1 MEIDLPK
8 GGAAM
13 AEIHGNMKVEKIG
26 YDTHIILNH
35 SSNIYREYKGLGA
48 RHLPGYLWQYYSNKT
63 YSNKSLVQ
71 DNLGPKP

>member
-1 MEIDLPK
+1 VEIDLPK

-48 RHLPGYLWQYYSNKT
+48 RHMPGYLWQYHSNILPTKHT
-63 YSNKSLVQ
+63 LTRV
-71 DNLGPKP
+71 